1 MTVNCNIS
9 FVDLTDRTMH
19 TWLLS
24 EKNVITQPC
33 SLCSFQTELDF
44 SATPFLPALKTC
56 LLTLMVSF
64 RELLERSMIRVSL
77 GESLFLSR
85 SRSDEAVDPLDM
97 LDALRFREVRLL
109 LAGGAALDCS
119 YEMGGGQAWSRPA
132 QPQIYT

>member
-1 MTVNCNIS
+1 
-9 FVDLTDRTMH
+9 
-19 TWLLS
+19 
-24 EKNVITQPC
+24 
-33 SLCSFQTELDF
+33 
-44 SATPFLPALKTC
+44 
-56 LLTLMVSF
+56 MVSF